1 MCHFQGLRAQFT
13 EVLGTPF
20 EGVRYCSVAF
30 SDVDNDNDMDV
41 LITGD
46 GPAISGVNIAKLYL
60 NDGSGMFTEVMN
72 TPFTGVKS
80 SSAAFADIDGDND
93 MDLLISGDDGDPITQ
108 LFTNDG
114 VGNFTSVSGTLFE
127 DVWLGSLAFSDIEDD
142 GDMDVLLTGRND
154 GGLRIAKLYKNGGTG
169 NFTEVIGT
177 PFTGV
182 ESSTVSF
189 ADIDNDSDEDV
200 LIIGWNKVENQIT
213 RLYVNDGVGNFSE
226 VPGTP
231 FEGVEDGS
239 ISFADV
245 DNDNDLDVL
254 ITGIDKLDVTI
265 ARLYNNDG
273 NGIFTEVLNT
283 PFEGIEQGASA
294 FFDMDNDG
302 DQDLILTGKPNST
315 NTPVAILYANDGTGI
330 FSEVS
335 STPFEGVW
343 QSSLAIADVD
353 NDSTLDVLIS
363 GINRFS
369 TEVSKLYLN
378 EIALS
383 FGAEPL
389 IENFSYYPNPT
400 HGTIN
405 LSFFQSISH
414 VQIRVRNMVGQLI
427 SEKGF
432 SNLQSVE
439 IAIPGPSGIYFV
451 ELISSNRRSIIK
463 LKKE

>member
-1 MCHFQGLRAQFT
+1 MSHFYSLHAQFI
-13 EVLGTPF
+13 EVPGTPF

-114 VGNFTSVSGTLFE
+114 VGNFTSVSGTPFE
-127 DVWLGSLAFSDIEDD
+127 DVWLGSLAFSDIESD
-142 GDMDVLLTGRND
+142 GDMDVLLTGRNN
-154 GGLRIAKLYKNGGTG
+154 GGLRIAKLYKNDGTG
-169 NFTEVIGT
+169 NFTEVAGT
-177 PFTGV
+177 PFSGV
-182 ESSTVSF
+182 ESSKVSF
-189 ADIDNDSDEDV
+189 ADIDNDSDEDI
-200 LIIGWNKVENQIT
+200 LIIGWNNVDNQIS
-213 RLYVNDGVGNFSE
+213 RLYVNDGSGNFSE
-226 VPGTP
+226 VAVTP

-254 ITGIDKLDVTI
+254 ITGIDSLDVAI
-265 ARLYNNDG
+265 ALLYSNDG
-273 NGIFTEVLNT
+273 NGIFTEVMNT
-283 PFEGIEQGASA
+283 PFEGTEQGSSA

-315 NTPVAILYANDGTGI
+315 NTPVAILYANDGTGM

-335 STPFEGVW
+335 NTPFEGVW
-343 QSSLAIADVD
+343 QSSIAIADVD
-353 NDSTLDVLIS
+353 NDSSLDVLIS

-369 TEVSKLYLN
+369 TVVSKLYLN
-378 EIALS
+378 EVALS

-389 IENFSYYPNPT
+389 VESFSYSPNPT
-400 HGTIN
+400 QGTVT
-405 LSFFQSISH
+405 LSFAQSISRM
-414 VQIRVRNMVGQLI
+414 QIRVRNMVGQLI
-427 SEKGF
+427 SETVVD
-432 SNLQSVE
+432 NLQSIE

-451 ELISSNRRSIIK
+451 ELISSDKRSIVK